1 MRTLLAIAILASLVA
16 PGRAQAPTASTPS
29 DETPTQFYL
38 RYRDLV
44 QKATKIEDVIA
55 LWSADQVAEFK
66 AAPESNR
73 VGLADVKRVY
83 AEFTDVKVVKEMATP
98 QYATLSLEGLT
109 AEKKQ
114 AAGTAVL
121 IKENGAWKVTG
132 LESW

>member
-1 MRTLLAIAILASLVA
+1 VRTFLAIAILASLA
-16 PGRAQAPTASTPS
+16 ASGRAQAPTASTPS

-44 QKATKIEDVIA
+44 QKATNIEDVIA
-55 LWSADQVAEFK
+55 LWSADQVTEFK
-66 AAPESNR
+66 AAPEASR

-83 AEFTDVKVVKEMATP
+83 AAFTDVKVVKEMATP
-98 QYATLSLEGLT
+98 NYATLSLEGLT
-109 AEKKQ
+109 ADKKQ